1 MIRCFRPQI
10 ATLFFSAGS
19 ACPISQHDRMVMH
32 ANRLLGVPRLRQLRV
47 TNTSC
52 SVPSKFKDAIKV
64 CYNHYSSAIEDRT
77 SFGPGWRKYSSADA

>member
-1 MIRCFRPQI
+1 
-10 ATLFFSAGS
+10 
-19 ACPISQHDRMVMH
+19 MVMH

-47 TNTSC
+47 TNMSC

-64 CYNHYSSAIEDRT
+64 CYNHYSSGIEDRA